1 MKCWHCDSEAKAVCI
16 FCGRGVCASHC
27 KTMEHYV
34 GYGKKTAG
42 NFFAMKQVPSASAIH
57 VRNACWRGVCEIE
70 YVKTT

>member
-1 MKCWHCDSEAKAVCI
+1 
-16 FCGRGVCASHC
+16 
-27 KTMEHYV
+27 MEHYV